1 MLNMFRYATLA
12 REKQWIRLLTSLP
25 RLIAFD
31 MVTFLITL
39 REWAEWSASM
49 DIQIGKTNV
58 MHIHPKLKVTTTAML
73 ADIGNMKFL
82 HKCPDSP

>member
-1 MLNMFRYATLA
+1 MQHWLGQR
-12 REKQWIRLLTSLP
+12 KQWIRLLTTLP

-31 MVTFLITL
+31 MVTSLIAVC
-39 REWAEWSASM
+39 EWAKWAASM